1 MFMPTT
7 ATTLKTR
14 LTKLLT
20 PVWSPAIAPV
30 IEPLTAPVVAPSRR
44 QREQEFDES
53 EPRYRVLIHNDD
65 ITPFDYVIDTLQNI
79 FMLSEELA
87 DHIAYTAH
95 TEGQAIVVVRPRV
108 EAEKLIM
115 LAHTQARLAGYP
127 LTFSLEPED

>member
-1 MFMPTT
+1 MLMPMIDTT
-7 ATTLKTR
+7 TETVM
-14 LTKLLT
+14 T
-20 PVWSPAIAPV
+20 PVIAPV
-30 IEPLTAPVVAPSRR
+30 RTPVIQPVRAPEVVPSRR
-44 QREQEFDES
+44 WRVEEADQN

-65 ITPFDYVIDTLQNI
+65 TTPFEYVIDTLQRI

-95 TEGQAIVVVRPRV
+95 TEGQAVVVVRPRV

-115 LAHTQARLAGYP
+115 VAHTQARMAGYP